1 MPSGGGVPPRS
12 DESRSPT
19 RLCSSCIALCTLRH
33 DSPMHA
39 HCPSAFAIFES
50 TSLRKTDQASMSYG
64 GFTNLPT
71 PLPHACDALSAAPM
85 QELLTK
91 PACSVG
97 ADDVELCFR
106 NFGERYFQ
114 ARKAMTRMTIHLTT
128 RDRSIT
134 RGSAFRRDVR
144 CR

>member
-1 MPSGGGVPPRS
+1 MPSGGGVPPRR
-12 DESRSPT
+12 DASRSPT

-91 PACSVG
+91 PPGSVV
-97 ADDVELCFR
+97 AVCCFR

-114 ARKAMTRMTIHLTT
+114 VRKAMTRMTIHLTT

-134 RGSAFRRDVR
+134 RG
-144 CR
+144 